1 VITKE
6 RFLAGLHELVY
17 VEEGMITVF
26 ANFSKVL
33 ADQAEDIDQEKRE
46 QIKKLLSRLNRDSS
60 RHKEMIDELI
70 YKVGGKSER

>member
-46 QIKKLLSRLNRDSS
+46 QIKKA
-60 RHKEMIDELI
+60 
-70 YKVGGKSER
+70 YQ